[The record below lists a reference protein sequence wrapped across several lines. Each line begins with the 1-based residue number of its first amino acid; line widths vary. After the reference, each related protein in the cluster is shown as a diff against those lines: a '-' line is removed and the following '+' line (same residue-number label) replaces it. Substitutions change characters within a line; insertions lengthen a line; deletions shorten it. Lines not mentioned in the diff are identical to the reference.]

1 MLESHPIMMSDLVLQ
16 SWNPTDPGEARALVS
31 AVIARAQSEG
41 VELSTPPVEPDNC
54 CGNGCIGC
62 VWDGFY
68 SELGYWRDEA
78 LLRWA
83 A

>member
-1 MLESHPIMMSDLVLQ
+1 MMSDLVLQ

-41 VELSTPPVEPDNC
+41 IELSTPPVEPDNC
-54 CGNGCIGC
+54 CGTGCIGC

-68 SELGYWRDEA
+68 SELSYWRDEA
-78 LLRWA
+78 LLSWA